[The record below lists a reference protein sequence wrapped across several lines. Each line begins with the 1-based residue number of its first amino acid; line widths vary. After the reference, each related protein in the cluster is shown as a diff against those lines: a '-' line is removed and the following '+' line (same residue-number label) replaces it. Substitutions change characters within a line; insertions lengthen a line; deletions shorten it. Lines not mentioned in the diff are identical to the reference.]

1 MATNS
6 KPRNPFQVV
15 VDEVDNEV
23 DNEVEKEEVI
33 AAKPKRNAEQK
44 AAQEML
50 KRDKAQHTLAQIY
63 SAQQKMPVRIAPSY
77 AKYFGNI
84 MRVVINGVAVAIP
97 CNGQTFN
104 IPLEFAC
111 EVERRMREM
120 DAYELKTRK
129 LADVAKNYEPDIG
142 RLSFF

>member
-6 KPRNPFQVV
+6 KNPFQVV
-15 VDEVDNEV
+15 VDEVDNEM
-23 DNEVEKEEVI
+23 EKNSNVSV
-33 AAKPKRNAEQK
+33 KVKRNAEQD
-44 AAQEML
+44 AANEML
-50 KRDKAQHTLAQIY
+50 LRDKAQRTLAQIY

-84 MRVVINGVAVAIP
+84 MRVVINGIAVAVP

-104 IPLEFAC
+104 IPIEFAC

-129 LADVAKNYEPDIG
+129 LADVARNYEPDIG

>member
-1 MATNS
+1 MPN
-6 KPRNPFQVV
+6 KPNGNNLLNLV

-23 DNEVEKEEVI
+23 AVEKV
-33 AAKPKRNAEQK
+33 KNKQTRSAEQS

-50 KRDKAQHTLAQIY
+50 KRETAQRTLAQFY
-63 SAQQKMPVRIAPSY
+63 ASQRKLPVRIAPSY

-84 MRVVINGVAVAIP
+84 MRVVVNGVAVAIP
-97 CNGQTFN
+97 CNGQSYS
-104 IPLEFAC
+104 IPVEFAC
-111 EVERRMREM
+111 ECERRMREM

-142 RLSFF
+142 HLSFF

>member
-6 KPRNPFQVV
+6 RNPFQVV
-15 VDEVDNEV
+15 VDDVDNEI
-23 DNEVEKEEVI
+23 EKNSNI
-33 AAKPKRNAEQK
+33 SAKAKRSAEQD
-44 AAQEML
+44 AANEML
-50 KRDKAQHTLAQIY
+50 LRDKAQRTLAQIY
-63 SAQQKMPVRIAPSY
+63 STQQKMPVRIAPSY

-84 MRVVINGVAVAIP
+84 MRVVINGIAVAVP

-104 IPLEFAC
+104 IPIEFAC

-129 LADVAKNYEPDIG
+129 LADVARNYEPDIG